1 MKARIAACAAAALVA
16 ATVFVS
22 AHHSA
27 TAEYDLDKPVKISG
41 TVTRVE
47 WSNPHIWFYVDVKNA
62 DGTVTN
68 WGFSGGAPGVLQRRG
83 ISKTSM
89 KPGDMVVVEGFRAKD
104 GSTNA
109 SGNDVTFPDGRRV
122 FTAMAEFQKR

>member
-1 MKARIAACAAAALVA
+1 MNRRLSWIAAMLLA
-16 ATVFVS
+16 ATASTF

-27 TAEYDLDKPVKISG
+27 TAEYDLDKPVKLSG
-41 TVTRVE
+41 TVTRIE
-47 WSNPHIWFYVDVKNA
+47 WSNPHIWFYVDVKNP

-68 WGFSGGAPGVLQRRG
+68 WGFSGAPPGVLQRRG

-89 KPGDMVVVEGFRAKD
+89 KPGDTVTVEGFRAKD
-104 GSTNA
+104 GSSNA